1 MLFRSLEVLPG
12 RFSYYA
18 FQSLA
23 SLKEQNFGNDAFICS
38 IPGDYSLMI
47 MEGTEVSGF
56 EAVETGWRCMT
67 IPGQMAFSETGVAAA
82 ITSSLAAAGISV
94 LVMSGYKT
102 DYFFVKS
109 ESLDSGVRCLRQAGH
124 EVST

>member
-1 MLFRSLEVLPG
+1 MNLEVLPG
-12 RFSYYA
+12 GYSFYS
-18 FQSLA
+18 FQSLQ
-23 SLKEQNFGNDAFICS
+23 SLKEQKFDDSAFICS

-47 MEGTEVSGF
+47 MEAAEVSEF
-56 EAVETGWRCMT
+56 EAVETGWRCLT

-109 ESLDSGVRCLRQAGH
+109 ELLESGIRCLQQAGH
-124 EVST
+124 LVAT

>member
-1 MLFRSLEVLPG
+1 MNLEVLPG

-18 FQSLA
+18 FQSLE

-38 IPGDYSLMI
+38 IPGDYSLMVT
-47 MEGTEVSGF
+47 EGIEVRGF
-56 EAVETGWRCMT
+56 EAVETGWCCMT
-67 IPGQMAFSETGVAAA
+67 IPGQMEFTETGVAAA
-82 ITSSLAAAGISV
+82 ITTSLAAASISV

-109 ESLDSGVRCLRQAGH
+109 ELLDAGIRCLQEAGH
-124 EVST
+124 QVAS

>member
-1 MLFRSLEVLPG
+1 MNLEVLPG
-12 RFSYYA
+12 RYSYYS
-18 FQSLA
+18 FLSLE
-23 SLKEQNFGNDAFICS
+23 SLREQKFDNNAFICS
-38 IPGDYSLMI
+38 ISGDYSLMI
-47 MEGTEVSGF
+47 LEGIEVNGF

-82 ITSSLAAAGISV
+82 ITTSLADASISV

-109 ESLDSGVRCLRQAGH
+109 DLLDSGIRCLQEAGH
-124 EVST
+124 QVAT